1 VQFCIVEN
9 ATTSIHKNVVSRFI
23 TIIFHHRDMT
33 ALSASPNNQQ
43 RFYILDLV
51 RLAAMI
57 MMMQGHT
64 LDAMTS
70 PEHLNIAE
78 FPWNIWHFLRGLT
91 APTFLLISGAVQVFA
106 TKRDDLG
113 RISTTILLKRVQWGA
128 ILIGIA
134 YLLVFPANR
143 LMDLPFVS
151 QQGWQAFFQTNILHV
166 SGVTLIVS
174 IVLMNLTRSNR
185 VFARISIALGIAM
198 LALSPLV
205 DSTDWFAFLPECL
218 GAYFSFKHG
227 SLFTLFPFSAYM
239 FLGVGVGAVL
249 SEMPASE
256 RERRFPPFAFVTGAI
271 ALTLGLIGTYS
282 PITFY
287 PAHDYYLASP
297 CFALIRI
304 GCVMVFMG
312 LLTYFYAY
320 TRRFEEYYSR
330 LGKKSLYIY
339 TSHLILLFGTP
350 WFSGIARAHYRA
362 MTLPEGMIVA
372 FGVIAFTLLT
382 AYILDYFQRNSRP
395 LREGIRFS
403 LAAMLLYALL
413 V

>member
-1 VQFCIVEN
+1 M
-9 ATTSIHKNVVSRFI
+9 TSLS
-23 TIIFHHRDMT
+23 
-33 ALSASPNNQQ
+33 SASSNAPQ

-51 RLAAMI
+51 RLVAMI

-70 PEHLNIAE
+70 PEYLNVAD

-106 TKRDDLG
+106 TKRDEFG
-113 RISTTILLKRVQWGA
+113 RISSSVLAKRLQWGGM
-128 ILIGIA
+128 LIGIA

-151 QQGWQAFFQTNILHV
+151 REGWQAFFQINILHV
-166 SGVTLIVS
+166 SGVTLIAT
-174 IVLMNLTRSNR
+174 IALMNLTRSNR
-185 VFARISIALGIAM
+185 VFAMVSLGIGIVI

-205 DSTDWFAFLPECL
+205 NSIDWFAFLPEWL

-227 SLFTLFPFSAYM
+227 SLFALFPFSAYM

-249 SEMPASE
+249 AEMPASK
-256 RERRFPPFAFVTGAI
+256 RERRFPPFAFATGAL
-271 ALTLGLIGTYS
+271 ALAVGLIGTYS
-282 PITFY
+282 PVTFY

-304 GCVMVFMG
+304 GCVMMFMG
-312 LLTYFYAY
+312 LLTYLYAY

-350 WFSGIARAHYRA
+350 WCSGIARAHYHA
-362 MTLPEGMIVA
+362 MTLLEGMIVA
-372 FGVIAFTLLT
+372 FGVVGFTLLT

-395 LREGIRFS
+395 LRKGIRFS
-403 LAAMLLYALL
+403 MAAILLYALL

>member
-1 VQFCIVEN
+1 
-9 ATTSIHKNVVSRFI
+9 
-23 TIIFHHRDMT
+23 MT
-33 ALSASPNNQQ
+33 PLSALPNPEQ

-51 RLAAMI
+51 RLAAMV

-70 PEHLNIAE
+70 PEHLNIAD
-78 FPWNIWHFLRGLT
+78 FPWNIWHFFRGLT

-106 TKRDDLG
+106 TKRDQSG
-113 RISTTILLKRVQWGA
+113 KIPTTIILKRLQWGVL
-128 ILIGIA
+128 LIGIA

-151 QQGWQAFFQTNILHV
+151 PEGWQAFSQTNILHV
-166 SGVTLIVS
+166 SGVSLIA
-174 IVLMNLTRSNR
+174 IILLMNFTRSNR
-185 VFARISIALGIAM
+185 VFAIVSVVLGIAI
-198 LALSPLV
+198 LAFAPFA
-205 DSTDWFAFLPECL
+205 DAINWFAFMPEWL
-218 GAYFSFKHG
+218 GAYFTFKHG
-227 SLFTLFPFSAYM
+227 SLFALFPFSAYM

-249 SEMPASE
+249 AQMPASE
-256 RERRFPPFAFVTGAI
+256 RERRFPRFAFVIGVI
-271 ALTLGLIGTYS
+271 ALTLGVIGTYS

-297 CFALIRI
+297 CFALIRF
-304 GCVMVFMG
+304 GCVMVLMG
-312 LLTYFYAY
+312 LLTYLYAY
-320 TRRFEEYYSR
+320 TRGFEEYYAR

-362 MTLPEGMIVA
+362 MTLPEGMVVA
-372 FGVIAFTLLT
+372 VGVVGFTLLT
-382 AYILDYFQRNSRP
+382 AYILDYFQRNSRS

-403 LAAMLLYALL
+403 LVVMLLYALL